1 MMEINLMIRVFDVN
15 QRLYANIISEMQAE
29 EVEKII
35 ICKQYDEGIIG
46 KQKTTIIICNRINA
60 TTLATNSIRCRKNKT
75 FKSSKII
82 K

>member
-35 ICKQYDEGIIG
+35 KKDE
-46 KQKTTIIICNRINA
+46 
-60 TTLATNSIRCRKNKT
+60 
-75 FKSSKII
+75 
-82 K
+82 